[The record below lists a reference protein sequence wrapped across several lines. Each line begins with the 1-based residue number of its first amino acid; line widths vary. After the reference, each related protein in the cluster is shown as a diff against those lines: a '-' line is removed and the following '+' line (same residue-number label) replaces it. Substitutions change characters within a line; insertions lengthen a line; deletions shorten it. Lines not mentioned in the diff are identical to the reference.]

1 MNFYIIILPLKFFI
15 INIFDID
22 ILKQFYVN
30 VFAIIEPKEKV
41 INLTYIPYV
50 LEKSSNGERSYD
62 IYSRLM
68 QDRIIL
74 LVGEIDDHM
83 SSVIISQLLYLDSVS
98 QEPIDIYISSPGGS
112 ITAGLAVFD
121 TMRHIKAK
129 VNTIVVGMAASMAAF
144 LLASGTGKRKA
155 LPHAE
160 VMIHQPYGGMQG
172 VVSDI
177 DIQAKRL
184 LKTKAL
190 MSELLAELCH
200 QSIEKIS
207 HDTERD
213 YYMSA
218 SEALEYHIIDE
229 ILS

>member
-1 MNFYIIILPLKFFI
+1 M
-15 INIFDID
+15 
-22 ILKQFYVN
+22 
-30 VFAIIEPKEKV
+30 KEKV
-41 INLTYIPYV
+41 NKMNYIPYV
-50 LEKSSNGERSYD
+50 LEKGSNGERSYD
-62 IYSRLM
+62 IYSRLL

-83 SSVIISQLLYLDSVS
+83 SSLLISQLLYLDSVS
-98 QEPIDIYISSPGGS
+98 HEDIDIYISSPGGS
-112 ITAGLAVFD
+112 ITAGLGIFD
-121 TMRHIKAK
+121 TLHHISSK

-144 LLASGTGKRKA
+144 LLASGTGKRYA

-190 MSELLAELCH
+190 MNELLADLTH
-200 QSIEKIS
+200 QSVDRIA

-218 SEALEYHIIDE
+218 TEALEYHIIDE

>member
-1 MNFYIIILPLKFFI
+1 MN
-15 INIFDID
+15 
-22 ILKQFYVN
+22 
-30 VFAIIEPKEKV
+30 
-41 INLTYIPYV
+41 YIPYV
-50 LEKSSNGERSYD
+50 LEKGSNGERSYD
-62 IYSRLM
+62 IYSRLL

-83 SSVIISQLLYLDSVS
+83 SSLLISQLLYLDSVS
-98 QEPIDIYISSPGGS
+98 HEDIDVYISSPGGS
-112 ITAGLAVFD
+112 ITAGLAIYD
-121 TMRHIKAK
+121 TLHHITAK

-144 LLASGTGKRKA
+144 LLASGTGKRYA

-160 VMIHQPYGGMQG
+160 IMIHQPYGGMQG

-190 MSELLAELCH
+190 MNELLADLTQ
-200 QSIEKIS
+200 QSVEKIA

-218 SEALEYHIIDE
+218 REALEYHIIDE

>member
-1 MNFYIIILPLKFFI
+1 MNF
-15 INIFDID
+15 
-22 ILKQFYVN
+22 
-30 VFAIIEPKEKV
+30 
-41 INLTYIPYV
+41 IPYV
-50 LEKSSNGERSYD
+50 LERSSNGERSYD

-74 LVGEIDDHM
+74 LIGEINDQTA
-83 SSVIISQLLYLDSVS
+83 SVIISELLYLDSVNHDS
-98 QEPIDIYISSPGGS
+98 IDIYISSPGGS
-112 ITAGLAVFD
+112 ITAGLAIFD
-121 TMRHIKAK
+121 TMRFIQSK

-160 VMIHQPYGGMQG
+160 VMIHQPYGGMEG

-177 DIQAKRL
+177 DIQARRL
-184 LKTKAL
+184 LKTKAQ
-190 MSELLAELCH
+190 MNSLLAELCN
-200 QSIEKIS
+200 QTIEKIT

-218 SEALEYHIIDE
+218 QEALEYHIIDE

>member
-1 MNFYIIILPLKFFI
+1 MN
-15 INIFDID
+15 
-22 ILKQFYVN
+22 
-30 VFAIIEPKEKV
+30 
-41 INLTYIPYV
+41 YIPYV
-50 LEKSSNGERSYD
+50 LEKGSHGERSFD
-62 IYSRLM
+62 IYSRLL
-68 QDRIIL
+68 QDRIVL

-83 SSVIISQLLYLDSVS
+83 SSILISQLLYLDSVS
-98 QEPIDIYISSPGGS
+98 HEDIDIYISSPGGS

-121 TMRHIKAK
+121 TIRHIQSK

-144 LLASGTGKRKA
+144 LLASGTGTRYA

-190 MSELLAELCH
+190 MNQLLAELCN
-200 QSIEKIS
+200 QSLEKIA

-213 YYMSA
+213 YYMS
-218 SEALEYHIIDE
+218 SQEALEYHIIDE

>member
-1 MNFYIIILPLKFFI
+1 MTF
-15 INIFDID
+15 
-22 ILKQFYVN
+22 
-30 VFAIIEPKEKV
+30 
-41 INLTYIPYV
+41 IPYV
-50 LEKSSNGERSYD
+50 LEKGSNGERSYD
-62 IYSRLM
+62 IYSRLL

-74 LVGEIDDHM
+74 LVGEIDDHL
-83 SSVIISQLLYLDSVS
+83 SSILISQLLYLDSINHES
-98 QEPIDIYISSPGGS
+98 IDIYISSPGGS
-112 ITAGLAVFD
+112 ITAGLAIFD
-121 TMRHIKAK
+121 TFRHIQSK

-144 LLASGTGKRKA
+144 LLASGTGKRCA

-160 VMIHQPYGGMQG
+160 IMIHQPYGGMQG

-190 MSELLAELCH
+190 MNELLADLTN
-200 QSIEKIS
+200 QSVERIA

-218 SEALEYHIIDE
+218 KEALEYHIIDE